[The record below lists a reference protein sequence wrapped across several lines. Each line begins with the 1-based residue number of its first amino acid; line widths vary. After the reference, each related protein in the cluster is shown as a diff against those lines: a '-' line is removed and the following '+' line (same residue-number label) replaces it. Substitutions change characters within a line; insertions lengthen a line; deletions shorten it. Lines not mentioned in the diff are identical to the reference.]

1 MANIELLNKLKYKD
15 SYRFLVVNPPD
26 NFINRL
32 QGISFSLHPEG
43 KRYAIALLFVATQ
56 SEIEA
61 IADKAIES
69 MEDDGVIW
77 FAYPKLSG
85 QIKSD
90 ITRDK
95 GWEALHKKGF
105 QPVTQISIDNTWS
118 ALRFRHSNYIG
129 RSKGENK
136 KT

>member
-1 MANIELLNKLKYKD
+1 MADIDLLNKLKYKD
-15 SYRFLVVNPPD
+15 SYRFLVANPPE
-26 NFINRL
+26 NFLNRL
-32 QGISFSLHPEG
+32 QGINFTLHPEG
-43 KRYAIALLFVATQ
+43 KRYAIALLFVASQ
-56 SEIEA
+56 SEIIA
-61 IADKAIES
+61 TADKVIES
-69 MEDDGVIW
+69 MEEDGIIW

-95 GWEALHKKGF
+95 GWEILHARGL
-105 QPVTQISIDNTWS
+105 QPVSQISIDNTWS

-129 RSKGENK
+129 LSKGENK